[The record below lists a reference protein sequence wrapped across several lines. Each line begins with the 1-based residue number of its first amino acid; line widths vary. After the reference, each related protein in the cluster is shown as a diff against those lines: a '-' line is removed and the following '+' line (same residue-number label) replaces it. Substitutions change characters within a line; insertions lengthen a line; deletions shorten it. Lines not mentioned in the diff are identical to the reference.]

1 VIRAERAN
9 FPVALMCRCL
19 EVSCS
24 GFYAW
29 LKRSPSERAERDSSL
44 ADKIR
49 VIHGR
54 SRETY
59 GSPRIHHDLVASGEV
74 VGHKRVERI
83 MRANGIAARF
93 PRRRCTTTV
102 RDESDAVAEN
112 ILNREFTTTAPNVV
126 WVGDITYIETREG
139 WLYLAVL
146 IDLFSRR
153 VVGWSIA
160 DHLRTELPLAAL
172 RMAMGNRDFDG
183 GLLHHS
189 DRGCQYTSRIYQE
202 ELGLGRITASMSR
215 AGNCHDNAV
224 AESFNGTLKTE
235 LFFDLPVPETRKAAR
250 EAVEDYIELFYNR
263 ERRHSTIGNIS
274 PVEFEALYHQPAA
287 TMAA

>member
-1 VIRAERAN
+1 MIVAERAN

-19 EVSCS
+19 EVSGS

-29 LKRSPSERAERDSSL
+29 LNRPPSTRAEDDSSL

-49 VIHGR
+49 AIHIK

-59 GSPRIHHDLVASGEV
+59 GSPRILRELVEDGEA
-74 VGHKRVERI
+74 VGHKRVERL
-83 MRANGIAARF
+83 MRENGIVARC

-102 RDESDAVAEN
+102 RDEADAVAEN
-112 ILNREFTTTAPNVV
+112 VLNREFTTAAPNRV
-126 WVGDITYIETREG
+126 WVGDITYIDTKEG

-172 RMAMGNRDFDG
+172 RMAIGNRDTDG
-183 GLLHHS
+183 ELLHHS
-189 DRGCQYTSRIYQE
+189 DRGCQYTSRTYQE
-202 ELGLGRITASMSR
+202 ELRLAGITASMSR

-224 AESFNGTLKTE
+224 AESFNGSLKAD
-235 LFFDLPVPETRKAAR
+235 LFFGLPVPETKADAR
-250 EAVEDYIELFYNR
+250 RALEDYIELFYNR

-274 PVEFEALYHQPAA
+274 PVDFEALYHQRAA